1 MKRVEIIYGG
11 ASNEKEISYLTAKS
25 IYEHIDTDLYNSG
38 LTDLSKFDPDNF
50 DNETIFFIAV
60 HGEGGEDGK
69 IQTLLENKKRKF
81 TGSSSESCIL
91 TWDKVATKRAL
102 IANDILTPQFKSI
115 KNNEHFDFNDS
126 FFAEN
131 EHYFVKPNFNGSSY
145 GISKVS
151 DKKFNEALKEAK
163 NYSNEVIIEKSFNG
177 PEYTV
182 ALLKGKPLTPLQILH
197 DPIRG
202 FYDYEAK
209 YNSQNTQKIK
219 IEDESIVKRLKE
231 ISEKVFDC
239 LNCKTWARVDFVSE
253 GEKLAVIEINSVP
266 GFTAKSLFPLAAK
279 YSGIE
284 LSLIHISEP
293 TRLV

>member
-50 DNETIFFIAV
+50 DSETIFFIAV

-81 TGSSSESCIL
+81 TGSSAESCIL

-151 DKKFNEALKEAK
+151 DKKFNEDLKEAK
-163 NYSNEVIIEKSFNG
+163 K
-177 PEYTV
+177 
-182 ALLKGKPLTPLQILH
+182 
-197 DPIRG
+197 
-202 FYDYEAK
+202 
-209 YNSQNTQKIK
+209 
-219 IEDESIVKRLKE
+219 
-231 ISEKVFDC
+231 
-239 LNCKTWARVDFVSE
+239 
-253 GEKLAVIEINSVP
+253 
-266 GFTAKSLFPLAAK
+266 
-279 YSGIE
+279 
-284 LSLIHISEP
+284 
-293 TRLV
+293 

>member
-25 IYEHIDTDLYNSG
+25 IYEHIDTDLYNPG

-91 TWDKVATKRAL
+91 TWDKVATKRTL

-163 NYSNEVIIEKSFNG
+163 KYSTEVIIEKSFNG

-231 ISEKVFDC
+231 ISEKVFEC

-253 GEKLAVIEINSVP
+253 GEKMAVIEINSVP

-284 LSLIHISEP
+284 YKELISLIIEDC
-293 TRLV
+293 

>member
-25 IYEHIDTDLYNSG
+25 IYEHIDTDLYNPG

-91 TWDKVATKRAL
+91 TWDKVATKRTL
-102 IANDILTPQFKSI
+102 IVNDILTPQFKSI

-126 FFAEN
+126 FFSEN

-284 LSLIHISEP
+284 YKELISLIIEDC
-293 TRLV
+293 

>member
-1 MKRVEIIYGG
+1 MKRIEIIYGG

-91 TWDKVATKRAL
+91 TWDKVATKRTL

-115 KNNEHFDFNDS
+115 KNNEYFDFNDS
-126 FFAEN
+126 FFSEN

-163 NYSNEVIIEKSFNG
+163 NYSTEVIIEKSFNG

-182 ALLKGKPLTPLQILH
+182 ALLKGKSLTPLQILH

-209 YNSQNTQKIK
+209 YNSQNTRKIK

-284 LSLIHISEP
+284 YKELISLIIEDC
-293 TRLV
+293 

>member
-25 IYEHIDTDLYNSG
+25 IYEHIDTDLYNPG

-81 TGSSSESCIL
+81 TGSSAESCIL

-115 KNNEHFDFNDS
+115 KKNEHFDFNDS

-163 NYSNEVIIEKSFNG
+163 NYSTEVIIEKSFNG

-284 LSLIHISEP
+284 YKELISLIIEDC
-293 TRLV
+293 

>member
-126 FFAEN
+126 FFTEN

-163 NYSNEVIIEKSFNG
+163 NYSTEVIIEKSFNG

-284 LSLIHISEP
+284 YKELISLIIEDC
-293 TRLV
+293 

>member
-1 MKRVEIIYGG
+1 MCNALLKNFNIPSAKAIMIHKG
-11 ASNEKEISYLTAKS
+11 AAY
-25 IYEHIDTDLYNSG
+25 DTRAIENNIG
-38 LTDLSKFDPDNF
+38 LP
-50 DNETIFFIAV
+50 
-60 HGEGGEDGK
+60 
-69 IQTLLENKKRKF
+69 
-81 TGSSSESCIL
+81 C
-91 TWDKVATKRAL
+91 
-102 IANDILTPQFKSI
+102 
-115 KNNEHFDFNDS
+115 
-126 FFAEN
+126 
-131 EHYFVKPNFNGSSY
+131 FVKPNRAGSSF

-163 NYSNEVIIEKSFNG
+163 NYSTEVIIEKSFNG

-219 IEDESIVKRLKE
+219 IEDESTVKRLKE

-284 LSLIHISEP
+284 YKELISLIIEDC
-293 TRLV
+293 

>member
-25 IYEHIDTDLYNSG
+25 IYEHIDTDLYNPG

-69 IQTLLENKKRKF
+69 IQTQLENKKRKF

-102 IANDILTPQFKSI
+102 VANDILTPQFKSI

-284 LSLIHISEP
+284 YKELISLIIEDC
-293 TRLV
+293 

>member
-1 MKRVEIIYGG
+1 MKRIEIIYGG

-25 IYEHIDTDLYNSG
+25 IYEHIDTDLYNPG

-69 IQTLLENKKRKF
+69 IQALLENKKRKF

-163 NYSNEVIIEKSFNG
+163 NYSTEVIIEKSFNG

-284 LSLIHISEP
+284 YKELISLIIEDC
-293 TRLV
+293 

>member
-25 IYEHIDTDLYNSG
+25 IYEHIDTDLYNPG

-163 NYSNEVIIEKSFNG
+163 KYSTEVIIEKSFNG

-253 GEKLAVIEINSVP
+253 GEKLAVIEINTVP

-284 LSLIHISEP
+284 YKELISLIIEDC
-293 TRLV
+293 

>member
-1 MKRVEIIYGG
+1 MKRIEIIYGG

-25 IYEHIDTDLYNSG
+25 IYEYIDTDLYNPG

-91 TWDKVATKRAL
+91 TWDKVATKRTL

-131 EHYFVKPNFNGSSY
+131 EHYFVKQNFNGSSY

-163 NYSNEVIIEKSFNG
+163 KYSTEVIIEKSFNG

-284 LSLIHISEP
+284 YKELISLIIEDF
-293 TRLV
+293 

>member
-25 IYEHIDTDLYNSG
+25 IYEHIDTDLYNPG

-69 IQTLLENKKRKF
+69 IQTQLENKKRKF

-126 FFAEN
+126 FFTEN

-163 NYSNEVIIEKSFNG
+163 KYSTEVIIEKSFNG

-284 LSLIHISEP
+284 YKELISLIIEDC
-293 TRLV
+293 

>member
-25 IYEHIDTDLYNSG
+25 IYEHIDTDLYNPG

-60 HGEGGEDGK
+60 HGQGGEDGK

-91 TWDKVATKRAL
+91 TWDKVATKRTL
-102 IANDILTPQFKSI
+102 IENDILTPQFKSI

-151 DKKFNEALKEAK
+151 DKKFNEALKKAK
-163 NYSNEVIIEKSFNG
+163 NYSTEVIIEKSFNG

-182 ALLKGKPLTPLQILH
+182 ALLKGKPLMPLQILH

-219 IEDESIVKRLKE
+219 IKDESILKRLKE
-231 ISEKVFDC
+231 ISEKVFKC

-284 LSLIHISEP
+284 YKELISLIIEDC
-293 TRLV
+293 

>member
-69 IQTLLENKKRKF
+69 IQTQLENKKRKF

-126 FFAEN
+126 FFAES

-151 DKKFNEALKEAK
+151 HKKFNEALKEAK
-163 NYSNEVIIEKSFNG
+163 KYSTEVIIEKSFNG

-284 LSLIHISEP
+284 YKELISLIIEDC
-293 TRLV
+293 

>member
-25 IYEHIDTDLYNSG
+25 IYEHIDTDLYNPG

-81 TGSSSESCIL
+81 TGSSAESCIL

-163 NYSNEVIIEKSFNG
+163 NYSTEVIIEKSFNG

-284 LSLIHISEP
+284 YKELISLIIEDC
-293 TRLV
+293 

>member
-69 IQTLLENKKRKF
+69 IQTQLENKKRKF

-126 FFAEN
+126 FFTEN
-131 EHYFVKPNFNGSSY
+131 EDYFVKPNFNGSSY

-163 NYSNEVIIEKSFNG
+163 KYSTEVIIEKSFNG

-284 LSLIHISEP
+284 YKELISLIIEDC
-293 TRLV
+293 

>member
-11 ASNEKEISYLTAKS
+11 ESNEKDISHLTAKS
-25 IYEHIDTDLYNSG
+25 IYEHIDTNLYNPG
-38 LTDLSKFDPDNF
+38 LIDLSKFDPDDF

-91 TWDKVATKRAL
+91 TWDKVTTKKIL
-102 IANDILTPQFKSI
+102 IENNILTPQFKSI
-115 KNNEHFDFNDS
+115 KNDEHFDFNDS
-126 FFAEN
+126 FFTEN

-151 DKKFNEALKEAK
+151 DSKFIEAVVEAK
-163 NYSNEVIIEKSFNG
+163 NYSSEVIIEKSFNG

-182 ALLKGKPLTPLQILH
+182 ALLKGRPLTPLQILH

-202 FYDYEAK
+202 FYDYDAK
-209 YNSQNTQKIK
+209 YKSPNTQKIK
-219 IEDESIVKRLKE
+219 IEDERINKQLKD
-231 ISEKVFDC
+231 ISEKVFEC

-253 GEKLAVIEINSVP
+253 NGNLAVIEINSVP

-284 LSLIHISEP
+284 YKELISLIIEDC
-293 TRLV
+293 

>member
-25 IYEHIDTDLYNSG
+25 IYEHIDTDLYNPG

-60 HGEGGEDGK
+60 HGEGGEDEK

-163 NYSNEVIIEKSFNG
+163 NYSTEVIIEKSFNG

-266 GFTAKSLFPLAAK
+266 GFTAKILLPLAAK
-279 YSGIE
+279 N
-284 LSLIHISEP
+284 
-293 TRLV
+293 

>member
-25 IYEHIDTDLYNSG
+25 IYEHIDTDLYNPG

-91 TWDKVATKRAL
+91 TWDKVETKRIL

-163 NYSNEVIIEKSFNG
+163 NYSTEVIIEKSFNG

-182 ALLKGKPLTPLQILH
+182 ALLKGKSLTPLQILH

-253 GEKLAVIEINSVP
+253 GEKLAVIEINTVP

-284 LSLIHISEP
+284 YKELISLIIEDC
-293 TRLV
+293 

>member
-25 IYEHIDTDLYNSG
+25 IYEHIDTDLYNPG

-91 TWDKVATKRAL
+91 TWDKVATKKAL

-115 KNNEHFDFNDS
+115 KNNERFDFNDS

-163 NYSNEVIIEKSFNG
+163 NYSTEVIIEKSFNG

-284 LSLIHISEP
+284 YKELISLIIEDC
-293 TRLV
+293 

>member
-163 NYSNEVIIEKSFNG
+163 NYSTEVIIEKSFNG

-182 ALLKGKPLTPLQILH
+182 ALLKGKSLTPLQILH

-284 LSLIHISEP
+284 YKELISLIIEDC
-293 TRLV
+293 

>member
-115 KNNEHFDFNDS
+115 KNNEQFDFNDS

-163 NYSNEVIIEKSFNG
+163 KYSTEVIIEKSFNG

-284 LSLIHISEP
+284 YKELISLIIEDC
-293 TRLV
+293 

>member
-126 FFAEN
+126 FFTEN

-163 NYSNEVIIEKSFNG
+163 KYSTEVIIEKSFNG

-284 LSLIHISEP
+284 YKELISLIIEDC
-293 TRLV
+293 

>member
-25 IYEHIDTDLYNSG
+25 IYEHIDTDLYNPG

-69 IQTLLENKKRKF
+69 IQTQLENKKRKF

-126 FFAEN
+126 FFAQN

-163 NYSNEVIIEKSFNG
+163 NYSTEVIIEKSFNG

-284 LSLIHISEP
+284 YKELISLIIEDC
-293 TRLV
+293 

>member
-25 IYEHIDTDLYNSG
+25 IYEHIDTDLYNPG

-69 IQTLLENKKRKF
+69 IQTQLENKKRKF

-151 DKKFNEALKEAK
+151 DKKFNEALREAK

-284 LSLIHISEP
+284 YKELISLIIEDC
-293 TRLV
+293 

>member
-25 IYEHIDTDLYNSG
+25 IYEHIDTDLYNPG

-81 TGSSSESCIL
+81 TGSSSESSIL
-91 TWDKVATKRAL
+91 TWDKVATKRIL

-126 FFAEN
+126 FFEES

-163 NYSNEVIIEKSFNG
+163 NYSTEVIIEKSFNG

-284 LSLIHISEP
+284 YKELISLIIEDC
-293 TRLV
+293 

>member
-25 IYEHIDTDLYNSG
+25 IYEHIDTDLYNPG

-69 IQTLLENKKRKF
+69 IQTQLENKKRKF

-102 IANDILTPQFKSI
+102 VANDILTPQFKSI

-151 DKKFNEALKEAK
+151 NKKFNEALKEAK
-163 NYSNEVIIEKSFNG
+163 NYSTEVIIEKSFNG

-182 ALLKGKPLTPLQILH
+182 ALLKGKSLTPLQILH

-284 LSLIHISEP
+284 YKELISLIIEDC
-293 TRLV
+293 

>member
-1 MKRVEIIYGG
+1 MRSKNSFIVATCSSVTLRV
-11 ASNEKEISYLTAKS
+11 TKS
-25 IYEHIDTDLYNSG
+25 QFCGSQFSLFIA
-38 LTDLSKFDPDNF
+38 DNF

-91 TWDKVATKRAL
+91 TWDKVATKRTL

-163 NYSNEVIIEKSFNG
+163 NYSTEAIIEKSFNG

-182 ALLKGKPLTPLQILH
+182 ALLKGKPLTPLQIIH
-197 DPIRG
+197 DPIRV

-253 GEKLAVIEINSVP
+253 GEKLAVIEINTVP
-266 GFTAKSLFPLAAK
+266 GFTAKRLFPLAAK

-284 LSLIHISEP
+284 YKELISLIIEDC
-293 TRLV
+293 

>member
-25 IYEHIDTDLYNSG
+25 IYEHIDTDLYNPG

-69 IQTLLENKKRKF
+69 IQTQLENKKRKF

-279 YSGIE
+279 HSGIE
-284 LSLIHISEP
+284 YKELISLIIEDC
-293 TRLV
+293 

>member
-163 NYSNEVIIEKSFNG
+163 NYSTEVIIEKSFNG

-279 YSGIE
+279 YSCIE
-284 LSLIHISEP
+284 YKELISLIIEDC
-293 TRLV
+293 

>member
-11 ASNEKEISYLTAKS
+11 ASNEKEISFLTAKS
-25 IYEHIDTDLYNSG
+25 IYEHINTNLYNPG
-38 LTDLSKFDPDNF
+38 LTDLSKFNPDNF
-50 DNETIFFIAV
+50 DNDTIFFIAI

-69 IQTLLENKKRKF
+69 I
-81 TGSSSESCIL
+81 TGSCSESCIF
-91 TWDKVATKRAL
+91 TWDKVATKKIL
-102 IANDILTPQFKSI
+102 IENDILTPQFKSI
-115 KNNEHFDFNDS
+115 KNKEHFDFNDT
-126 FFAEN
+126 FFK
-131 EHYFVKPNFNGSSY
+131 EHKNYFVKPNFNGSSY

-151 DKKFNEALKEAK
+151 DKQFNEAVREAK
-163 NYSNEVIIEKSFNG
+163 NYSSEIIIEKSFNG

-182 ALLKGKPLTPLQILH
+182 ALLKGEPLTPLQILH
-197 DPIRG
+197 DPIRK

-219 IEDESIVKRLKE
+219 IEDETIKKQLKE
-231 ISEKVFDC
+231 ISKKVFEC

-253 GEKLAVIEINSVP
+253 DENLAVIEINSVP

-284 LSLIHISEP
+284 YKELISLIIEDC
-293 TRLV
+293 

>member
-1 MKRVEIIYGG
+1 MKRIEIIYGG

-25 IYEHIDTDLYNSG
+25 IYEHIDTDLYNPG

-126 FFAEN
+126 IFAEN

-163 NYSNEVIIEKSFNG
+163 NYSTEVIIEKSFNG

-284 LSLIHISEP
+284 YKELISLIIEDC
-293 TRLV
+293 

>member
-69 IQTLLENKKRKF
+69 IQTQLENKKRKF

-91 TWDKVATKRAL
+91 TWDKVATKRIL

-163 NYSNEVIIEKSFNG
+163 NYSTEVIIEKSFNG

-284 LSLIHISEP
+284 YKELISLIIEDC
-293 TRLV
+293 

>member
-91 TWDKVATKRAL
+91 TWDKVATKRTL
-102 IANDILTPQFKSI
+102 IVNDILTPQFKSI

-126 FFAEN
+126 FFTEN

-163 NYSNEVIIEKSFNG
+163 NYSTEVIIEKSFNG

-284 LSLIHISEP
+284 YKELISLIIEDC
-293 TRLV
+293 

>member
-25 IYEHIDTDLYNSG
+25 IYEHIDTDLYNPG

-69 IQTLLENKKRKF
+69 IQTQLENKKRKF
-81 TGSSSESCIL
+81 TGSRSESCIL

-115 KNNEHFDFNDS
+115 KNNERFDFNDS

-163 NYSNEVIIEKSFNG
+163 NYSTEVIIEKSFNG

-284 LSLIHISEP
+284 YKELISLIIEDC
-293 TRLV
+293 

>member
-25 IYEHIDTDLYNSG
+25 IYEHIDTDLYNPG

-69 IQTLLENKKRKF
+69 IQTQLENKKRKF

-91 TWDKVATKRAL
+91 TWDKVATKRTL

-163 NYSNEVIIEKSFNG
+163 NYSTEVIIEKSFNG

-182 ALLKGKPLTPLQILH
+182 ALLKGKSLTPLQILH

-284 LSLIHISEP
+284 YKELISLIIEDC
-293 TRLV
+293 

>member
-69 IQTLLENKKRKF
+69 IQTQLENKKRKF

-91 TWDKVATKRAL
+91 TWDKVATKRTL

-163 NYSNEVIIEKSFNG
+163 NYSTEVIIEKSFNG

-284 LSLIHISEP
+284 YKELISLIIEDC
-293 TRLV
+293 